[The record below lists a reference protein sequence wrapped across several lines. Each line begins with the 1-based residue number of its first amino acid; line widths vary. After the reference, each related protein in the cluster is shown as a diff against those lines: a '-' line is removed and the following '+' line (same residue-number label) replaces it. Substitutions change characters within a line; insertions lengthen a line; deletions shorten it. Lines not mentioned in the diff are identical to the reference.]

1 MDQTKHKQHFD
12 QSDSMRPDLKDDD
25 LFVLEHE
32 RWKNSLIM
40 TEFKSLNPIVSS
52 ISNQTINE
60 LNQLVMKHKKTLN

>member
-32 RWKNSLIM
+32 R
-40 TEFKSLNPIVSS
+40 
-52 ISNQTINE
+52 
-60 LNQLVMKHKKTLN
+60 